1 MNSRQTQRL
10 EEFDYASHGAYFIT
24 ICTQARGA
32 DWFGAISRDGMKLNA
47 AGEMVLEVWNDLPK
61 HYAGVQIDAFVVMPD
76 HIHGIV
82 ILQPVDL
89 ENPTDVGA
97 GPRARPGQ
105 ADANARAGQTQGSA
119 PTVSDTLSLPDVV
132 QRFKS
137 LTTHRYLQ
145 GVRESGWPAFTR
157 RSSASAARAR
167 GRPGSAARGRRSA
180 SSRRRRSAGSS
191 SRSRRGRR
199 RRRASSGARRRA

>member
-1 MNSRQTQRL
+1 
-10 EEFDYASHGAYFIT
+10 
-24 ICTQARGA
+24 
-32 DWFGAISRDGMKLNA
+32 MKLNA

-145 GVRESGWPAFTR
+145 GVRESGWPAFEKRFWQRNYWDRIIRNAGELEATR
-157 RSSASAARAR
+157 SYIAQNPLRQWLEK
-167 GRPGSAARGRRSA
+167 GGVE
-180 SSRRRRSAGSS
+180 
-191 SRSRRGRR
+191 
-199 RRRASSGARRRA
+199 